1 MHWWKRDRPLHT
13 LSGRKERRK
22 SMAWTHIR
30 HRVEDYPTW
39 KEGFDSTAEYKRSHG
54 WKGYR
59 LYAIEGDNNNVLVME
74 EFETEDQA
82 REFLGSDYLKDV
94 MSSAGVSDQ
103 PDIWVVEV
111 LEEGSERLAAA
122 RQAAQTAQEG
132 MTATG
137 QTAGGL
143 LGAATGAVSDVTSD
157 TLGAAAEGTE
167 QAMEAVAFPID
178 GYDDMNVDEISGRLK
193 DLSVEELQ
201 VVRDYEELHEKR
213 QTLLEQLDR
222 KIRAA

>member
-1 MHWWKRDRPLHT
+1 
-13 LSGRKERRK
+13 
-22 SMAWTHIR
+22 MAWTHIR
-30 HRVEDYPTW
+30 HRVEDYPKW

-59 LYAIEGDNNNVLVME
+59 IHAIEGDNNHLLVME
-74 EFETEDQA
+74 EFETEDQV
-82 REFLGSDYLKDV
+82 REFLGSNYLREA
-94 MSSAGVSDQ
+94 MGRAGVSDE
-103 PDIWVVEV
+103 PDILVVEL

-143 LGAATGAVSDVTSD
+143 LGAATGAVSDVTSG

-201 VVRDYEELHEKR
+201 VVRDYEELNEKR

>member
-1 MHWWKRDRPLHT
+1 
-13 LSGRKERRK
+13 
-22 SMAWTHIR
+22 MAWTHVR
-30 HRVEDYPTW
+30 HRVEDYPKW
-39 KEGFDSTAEYKRSHG
+39 KEVFDSTAEYKRSHG

-59 LYAIEGDNNNVLVME
+59 LHTIEGENTHVLVME

-82 REFLGSDYLKDV
+82 REFIGSEYLREA
-94 MSSAGVSDQ
+94 MSRAGVSDQ
-103 PDIWVVEV
+103 PDIWVVEL

-143 LGAATGAVSDVTSD
+143 LGAATGAVSDVTSG

-201 VVRDYEELHEKR
+201 VVRDYEELNEKR

>member
-1 MHWWKRDRPLHT
+1 
-13 LSGRKERRK
+13 
-22 SMAWTHIR
+22 MAWTHIR
-30 HRVEDYPTW
+30 HRVEDYPKW

-74 EFETEDQA
+74 EFETEGQA

-94 MSSAGVSDQ
+94 MSSAGVSDE
-103 PDIWVVEV
+103 PDILVVEL

-143 LGAATGAVSDVTSD
+143 LGAATGAVSDVTSG

>member
-1 MHWWKRDRPLHT
+1 
-13 LSGRKERRK
+13 
-22 SMAWTHIR
+22 MAWTHIR
-30 HRVEDYPTW
+30 HRVEDYPKW

-59 LYAIEGDNNNVLVME
+59 IHAIEGDNNHLLVME
-74 EFETEDQA
+74 EFETEDQV
-82 REFLGSDYLKDV
+82 REFLGSDYLREA
-94 MSSAGVSDQ
+94 MGRAGVSDE
-103 PDIWVVEV
+103 PDILVVEL

-143 LGAATGAVSDVTSD
+143 LGAATGAVSDVTSG

-201 VVRDYEELHEKR
+201 VVRDYEELNEKR

>member
-1 MHWWKRDRPLHT
+1 
-13 LSGRKERRK
+13 
-22 SMAWTHIR
+22 MAWTHIR
-30 HRVEDYPTW
+30 HRVEDYRKW

-54 WKGYR
+54 WNGYR
-59 LYAIEGDNNNVLVME
+59 LYAIEGDTNHVLVME
-74 EFETEDQA
+74 EFETQDQA
-82 REFLGSDYLKDV
+82 REFLGSEYLREA

-103 PDIWVVEV
+103 PDIWVVEL
-111 LEEGSERLAAA
+111 LEEGSERFGPA
-122 RQAAQTAQEG
+122 RLAAQTAQEG
-132 MTATG
+132 VRATG

-143 LGAATGAVSDVTSD
+143 LGAATGAVTNVTSG

-201 VVRDYEELHEKR
+201 VVRDYEELNEKR